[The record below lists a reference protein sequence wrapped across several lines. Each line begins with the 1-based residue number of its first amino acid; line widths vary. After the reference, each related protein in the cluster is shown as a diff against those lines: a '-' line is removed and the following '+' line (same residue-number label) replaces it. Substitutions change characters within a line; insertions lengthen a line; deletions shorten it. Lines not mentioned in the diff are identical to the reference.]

1 MTAKQLPHLLIL
13 PVAFHLIAGVSPVTA
28 VVTAVYLV
36 GAAARRFTIHWSHLA
51 RQTGRGP
58 VSRRHRRHQIGIQ
71 VPDARYPRPDERAA

>member
-1 MTAKQLPHLLIL
+1 MTAKQLPHLLIQ

-28 VVTAVYLV
+28 VYLV
-36 GAAARRFTIHWSHLA
+36 GAAALRFTIHWSHLA

-58 VSRRHRRHQIGIQ
+58 VSRRRQIGIQ

>member
-58 VSRRHRRHQIGIQ
+58 VSRRRQIGIQ